1 MTLPRLAPVAA
12 VLAVAM
18 VAVILGLAL
27 PPGAVGAAPAPSST
41 ANVGVSVIIPGS
53 TATPT
58 PTRSTTP
65 SPSNSGSGGGS
76 TSTPAPVGP
85 GGEPIPPAQPSAD
98 APALTLES
106 TLVTTDDWLRATGSG
121 YRPGEKVQ
129 FVLYPGAI
137 VLGSV
142 IADAHGTVTG
152 TFRLPDG
159 TRAGIHVLEAT
170 GWQSG
175 FVRNAEFTVAAAA
188 AVVQPWLWWV
198 FVVVGVLLLSV
209 IALGIVFR
217 ERIRSWFAP
226 PVPVGSL
233 T

>member
-1 MTLPRLAPVAA
+1 MILTRLVPVAG
-12 VLAVAM
+12 VLAVAAI
-18 VAVILGLAL
+18 AVGVGALL
-27 PPGAVGAAPAPSST
+27 PPAAGAAPAPTST
-41 ANVGVSVIIPGS
+41 ATIGVSVIIPATTTS
-53 TATPT
+53 PTPT
-58 PTRSTTP
+58 PSRSP
-65 SPSNSGSGGGS
+65 SPSPSGSGTGGGS

-85 GGEPIPPAQPSAD
+85 GGEPIPPSQPSAD
-98 APALTLES
+98 APALTLDA
-106 TLVTTDDWLRATGSG
+106 TRFTTDDWIRATGTG

-142 IADAHGTVTG
+142 VADASGTVTG

-159 TRAGIHVLEAT
+159 TRPGAHVLEAT

-209 IALGIVFR
+209 VALGIVFR
-217 ERIRSWFAP
+217 ERIRAWFAP
-226 PVPVGSL
+226 APVGSL
-233 T
+233 S